1 MLKELTAAT
10 FAVAL
15 TLPAV
20 ALASDAMDADGDG
33 AVSAEEFSAA
43 HPEAAEGT
51 FEQID
56 TNADGALAE
65 DEIGAAR
72 EAGILPDAS

>member
-10 FAVAL
+10 FAIAL
-15 TLPAV
+15 TLPAA

-33 AVSAEEFSAA
+33 LVSAEEFAA
-43 HPEAAEGT
+43 ANPDAAEGT

-56 TNADGALAE
+56 TNADGALAD
-65 DEIGAAR
+65 DEISAAR
-72 EAGILPDAS
+72 EAGVLPDAS

>member
-10 FAVAL
+10 FAIAL
-15 TLPAV
+15 TLPA
-20 ALASDAMDADGDG
+20 AAMASEAMDANGDG

-56 TNADGALAE
+56 ANGDGALAE

>member
-10 FAVAL
+10 FAIAL
-15 TLPAV
+15 TLPAA
-20 ALASDAMDADGDG
+20 ALASDTMDADGDG
-33 AVSAEEFSAA
+33 AVSAEEFTAA

>member
-33 AVSAEEFSAA
+33 AVSAEEFAAA

>member
-10 FAVAL
+10 FAIAL
-15 TLPAV
+15 TLPAA

-33 AVSAEEFSAA
+33 LVSAEEFAA
-43 HPEAAEGT
+43 ANPDAAEGT

-56 TNADGALAE
+56 TNADGALAD
-65 DEIGAAR
+65 DEISAAR
-72 EAGILPDAS
+72 DAGVLPDAS

>member
-10 FAVAL
+10 FAIAL
-15 TLPAV
+15 TLPAA

-33 AVSAEEFSAA
+33 AVSAEEFAIA
-43 HPEAAEGT
+43 HPDAAEGT

-56 TNADGALAE
+56 TNADGTLAE

-72 EAGILPDAS
+72 EAGVLPDAS

>member
-10 FAVAL
+10 FAIAL
-15 TLPAV
+15 TLPAA
-20 ALASDAMDADGDG
+20 ALAADSMDADGDG

-43 HPEAAEGT
+43 HPDAAEGT

-56 TNADGALAE
+56 TNADGALDE
-65 DEIGAAR
+65 DEISAAK
-72 EAGILPDAS
+72 EAGTLSSDS

>member
-10 FAVAL
+10 FAIAL
-15 TLPAV
+15 TLPAA
-20 ALASDAMDADGDG
+20 ALASDSMDADGDG
-33 AVSAEEFSAA
+33 AVSAEEFAAA

-56 TNADGALAE
+56 TNADGSLAE
-65 DEIGAAR
+65 DEIGAAV
-72 EAGILPDAS
+72 EAGVLPDAS